1 MQRLAGAGRWE
12 IKESSEGPLLGIY
25 DGAKFEGVRGRLGPG
40 DVLMLCTDGM
50 VEAPGRDLSEGMD
63 RLMGEADRLV
73 AGAHLGAGSRG
84 AAGRLI
90 ETVAK
95 DINDDRA
102 VLLLW
107 RD

>member
-1 MQRLAGAGRWE
+1 
-12 IKESSEGPLLGIY
+12 
-25 DGAKFEGVRGRLGPG
+25 
-40 DVLMLCTDGM
+40 MLCTDGM

-73 AGAHLGAGSRG
+73 AGGFGG

-107 RD
+107 RTL

>member
-1 MQRLAGAGRWE
+1 MAGGF
-12 IKESSEGPLLGIY
+12 G
-25 DGAKFEGVRGRLGPG
+25 
-40 DVLMLCTDGM
+40 
-50 VEAPGRDLSEGMD
+50 
-63 RLMGEADRLV
+63 
-73 AGAHLGAGSRG
+73 G

-107 RD
+107 RTL

>member
-1 MQRLAGAGRWE
+1 
-12 IKESSEGPLLGIY
+12 
-25 DGAKFEGVRGRLGPG
+25 
-40 DVLMLCTDGM
+40 MLCTDGM

-73 AGAHLGAGSRG
+73 PGGGPGAGSG
-84 AAGRLI
+84 SASRLI
-90 ETVAK
+90 ETVAR

-102 VLLLW
+102 VLLIW